1 MTCLRVGVVGCGAAA
16 QIMHIPSLRRLSHQF
31 ALAALADASDRV
43 VQTLGERLNVARRY
57 TDWRELIDD
66 VDVDVV
72 LVACPN
78 AYHAEVVVAALA
90 VGKHVLVEKPMCLT
104 LREADALVDAQ
115 QRTGLVL
122 QVGYMRRY
130 PAAFRSACEA
140 VADLHEIRFVRVRNI
155 LGLNELVGDQVAD
168 LVRPSDLS
176 ETQLRR
182 VSEDQDR
189 LLREALGADV
199 TAEDRHTYFFLSSL
213 NTHDLS
219 AMRDLIGVPRRVLY
233 AARRNGGVSPFVT
246 AAFDFDGF
254 VCHLETGF
262 DELPRV
268 EQDLTVYG
276 NDRVITVA
284 FETGYVRN
292 LPVRLTITETE
303 GRTGT
308 VEHVLTPTWEDPFV
322 SEWRAFHASVTAGAP
337 VRASAA
343 DARLDVELCADIVD
357 AVRASADAGP
367 ASQER
372 VDVVIDGQC

>member
-1 MTCLRVGVVGCGAAA
+1 MTCLRVGVVGCGEAA

-31 ALAALADASDRV
+31 ALAALADASARV

-57 TDWRELIDD
+57 TDWHDLIND

-78 AYHAEVVVAALA
+78 AYHAEVVLAALA

-104 LREADALVDAQ
+104 PREADALVDAQ

-130 PAAFRSACEA
+130 PAAFRAACEA
-140 VADLHEIRFVRVRNI
+140 VADLHEIRFARVRNI
-155 LGLNELVGDQVAD
+155 LGLNELVADQVAD
-168 LVRPSDLS
+168 MVRPSDLS
-176 ETQLRR
+176 SAQLRR
-182 VSEDQDR
+182 IFDDQDR
-189 LLREALGADV
+189 LLREALGSDV
-199 TAEDRHTYFFLSSL
+199 TPEDRHTYFFLLSL

-233 AARRNGGVSPFVT
+233 ATRRNGGVSPFMT
-246 AAFDFDGF
+246 AAFDFGGF
-254 VCHLETGF
+254 VCHLESGF

-276 NDRVITVA
+276 NDRVVNVA

-292 LPVRLTITETE
+292 LPVRLTITETSD
-303 GRTGT
+303 RTGT
-308 VEHVLTPTWEDPFV
+308 VQHVLTPTWEDPFV
-322 SEWRAFHASVTAGAP
+322 SEWRAFHACVTDGTP

-343 DARLDVELCADIVD
+343 DARLDIRLCIDITS
-357 AVRASADAGP
+357 AVQASAGTDLALP
-367 ASQER
+367 RARCVSQ
-372 VDVVIDGQC
+372 Q

>member
-1 MTCLRVGVVGCGAAA
+1 
-16 QIMHIPSLRRLSHQF
+16 
-31 ALAALADASDRV
+31 
-43 VQTLGERLNVARRY
+43 
-57 TDWRELIDD
+57 
-66 VDVDVV
+66 V

-78 AYHAEVVVAALA
+78 AYHADVALAALA
-90 VGKHVLVEKPMCLT
+90 AGKHVLVEKPMCLT

-130 PAAFRSACEA
+130 PAAFRAACDA
-140 VADLHEIRFVRVRNI
+140 VADLHEIRFARVRNI

-168 LVRPSDLS
+168 MVRPSDLS
-176 ETQLRR
+176 EAQLHR
-182 VSEDQDR
+182 VAEDQDR
-189 LLREALGADV
+189 LLLEALGSDIA
-199 TAEDRHTYFFLSSL
+199 AEDRHTYFFLSSL

-233 AARRNGGVSPFVT
+233 AVRRNGGVSPFMT
-246 AAFDFDGF
+246 AAFDFGDF
-254 VCHLETGF
+254 VCHLESGF

-276 NDRVITVA
+276 NDRVVNVA

-292 LPVRLTITETE
+292 LPVRLTITETS

-308 VEHVLTPTWEDPFV
+308 VQHVLTPDWEDPFV
-322 SEWRAFHASVTAGAP
+322 SEWRAFHACVTDGVP

-343 DARLDVELCADIVD
+343 DARLDVRLCADIVD
-357 AVRASADAGP
+357 AIRASAGDNPAVIGAG
-367 ASQER
+367 
-372 VDVVIDGQC
+372 